1 MKFRLRSIS
10 VYLPIKETQLVKLT
24 LETFMPLDG
33 VVYPKMMFRLKSITV
48 YLPIKP
54 MRMAKL
60 TLETFMPLDGVV

>member
-1 MKFRLRSIS
+1 M
-10 VYLPIKETQLVKLT
+10 VKLT

-60 TLETFMPLDGVV
+60 TLETFMPLDGVVYQKMMFRLKSISV